1 MKKLILLATF
11 FQLVICNLQLQAQS
25 RMVINNNGYLVI
37 DNSAFLVI
45 DNSNANALAVAGTG
59 GKIISE
65 AENDRIKWNIS
76 TTTGAYSI
84 PWSTS
89 VATGAVKI
97 PLSVTVTGAGVG
109 AGNVIFSTYET
120 SADNNTPWQ
129 SGITNMCSA
138 ITNADGSLFVA
149 DRFWQINANGYGTK
163 PSVNMTIAYNPAAN
177 ELVGTNTIV
186 ETNLQAQRF
195 NAGYAA
201 TGPCYVGAGSWE
213 SLLFGT
219 NNAASDNVTNII
231 VPAADFFKDW
241 ILVDNLSPLPIELV
255 SFEANCKN
263 GEVEIKWVTQSE
275 INNDYFTV
283 EKSYDAATFFEI
295 TKVQGA
301 GNSSVTNY
309 YSVIDPNPSTGVAY
323 YRLKQVDFDGT
334 TTYHNIASTNC
345 NPNSFDVN
353 QLVLNNNA
361 LSFNVSTTA
370 DEELIIYFYDYRGRL
385 VANKKEM
392 IVKGNNSIKLSNLN
406 ISTGIYMLSI
416 IGEYNNYST
425 KLMNTKD

>member
-1 MKKLILLATF
+1 MKKLIFLLSICF
-11 FQLVICNLQLQAQS
+11 FAICNLQLQAQS
-25 RMVINNNGYLVI
+25 RMVINNNAYLVI
-37 DNSAFLVI
+37 DNSAYLVI

-59 GKIISE
+59 GRIISE

-76 TTTGAYSI
+76 TATGAYSI

-129 SGITNMCSA
+129 SGITNMCSSV
-138 ITNADGSLFVA
+138 TSLDGSLLAV

-163 PSVNMTIAYNPAAN
+163 PAVNMTIAYNPAAN
-177 ELVGTNTIV
+177 ELAGTNTLV

-195 NAGYAA
+195 NAGAVA
-201 TGPCYVGAGSWE
+201 GGPCYVGVGSWE
-213 SLLFGT
+213 TTLFGT
-219 NNAASDNVTNII
+219 NNAAVDNVTNII

-255 SFEANCKN
+255 SFEASCKN
-263 GEVEIKWVTQSE
+263 GEVEIKWITQSE
-275 INNDYFTV
+275 INNDYFMV
-283 EKSYDAATFFEI
+283 EKSYDAVTFFEL

-301 GNSSVTNY
+301 GNSSVVTY
-309 YSVIDPNPSTGVAY
+309 YSVIDPNPSSGVAY

-334 TTYHNIASTNC
+334 ITYHDVASSNC
-345 NPNSFDVN
+345 NPNGFDVN

-361 LSFNVSTTA
+361 LSFNISTTV
-370 DEELIIYFYDYRGRL
+370 DEELIVYFYDYRGRL
-385 VANKKEM
+385 ISNKKEL

-406 ISTGIYMLSI
+406 ISTGIYLLSI
-416 IGEYNNYST
+416 VGEYNNYST
-425 KLMNTKD
+425 KLMNTRD